1 MSRFADIIGQE
12 IAIKILL
19 KAVKNNQVGQ
29 SWLFVGPEGVGKLT
43 TALAFAAALNC
54 SNQTESGDACGECAS
69 CRMILSLGHPDVQVI
84 SPDGAQTK
92 IEQMRIMRR
101 DTSYMPVVG
110 QWKVVII
117 EQADTLNYE
126 AAISILKTIEE
137 PPDYLAVILL
147 SRNPALI
154 LPTIR
159 SRCRIVR
166 FAGVPIEEL
175 APELIK
181 RFGISEPRAQFLAS
195 YSEGRPGTAISLIGN
210 DSFFQWRDD
219 ITVFALKLSSA
230 GLAHVPKLSEELL
243 SLSENENG
251 KKNQRLAVKETLDAL
266 ILWYR
271 DLLSLTVQGKDAQII
286 NCDLR
291 NTLNQVR
298 ISSEKAAG
306 AIESLIWARRAVES
320 NANVQLISDVVT
332 ARLVS

>member
-1 MSRFADIIGQE
+1 MIRFADIIGQE
-12 IAIKILL
+12 LAIKILL
-19 KAVKNNQVGQ
+19 KAIRNNQVGQ
-29 SWLFVGPEGVGKLT
+29 SWLFVGQEGVGKLT

-54 SNQTESGDACGECAS
+54 SDRTDSGDACGRCAS
-69 CRMILSLGHPDVQVI
+69 CRMIASLGHPDVQVI

-92 IEQMRIMRR
+92 IDQMRIMRR

-137 PPDYLAVILL
+137 PPEYLAVILL

-166 FAGVPIEEL
+166 FAAVTVEALATEL
-175 APELIK
+175 MK
-181 RFGISEPRAQFLAS
+181 RFGISESSAQFLAS
-195 YSEGRPGTAISLIGN
+195 YSEGRPGAAISLIGN
-210 DSFFQWRDD
+210 EQFFKWRND
-219 ITVFALKLSSA
+219 VAAFALKLPSA

-243 SLSENENG
+243 ALTETDKD
-251 KKNQRLAVKETLDAL
+251 KKNQRQAVKETLDAL

-271 DLLSLTVQGKDAQII
+271 DLLSLAVQGENAQVI

-291 NTLNQVR
+291 DTLSQVR
-298 ISSEKAAG
+298 ISPDQAIN

-320 NANVQLISDVVT
+320 NANIQLISDVVT